1 MGCGSI
7 ASVILLGSC
16 GGSFTPP
23 AAVVG
28 GRTISQATLSEAVR
42 EFLTDPTTAQQ
53 VAAGGATAR
62 GDFTR
67 RVLRYLIEV
76 DLARGYADTHGIRV
90 TANEVQSGLS
100 QAEQQQGGPR
110 AFRKFL
116 AGRGL
121 TVQEVETNVERVLLL
136 TKVSRSLAPG
146 ATSSQ
151 AAQGAFEQWLRQRV
165 HAVDVRVNPRF
176 GTFDPRSTDI
186 VPIDTTA
193 LLPG

>member
-1 MGCGSI
+1 M
-7 ASVILLGSC
+7 LLASC

-28 GRTISQATLSEAVR
+28 GQPISQATLSEAVR

-76 DLARGYADTHGIRV
+76 DLARGYADDHGIRV
-90 TANEVQSGLS
+90 SAAEVETGLT
-100 QAEQQQGGPR
+100 QAEQQQGGQQ

-121 TVQEVETNVERVLLL
+121 TVEEVRTNVERILVL
-136 TKVSRSLAPG
+136 TKVSQSLARG
-146 ATSSQ
+146 STTSQ
-151 AAQGAFEQWLRQRV
+151 AAQGAFETWLRQRV
-165 HAVDVRVNPRF
+165 HSVDVRVNPRF

-186 VPIDTTA
+186 VAIDTTA